1 MPLAEAEGGDRSLID
16 EAPHMSSTD
25 VHVDRAV
32 QAASGVVQANP
43 HASGGD
49 ALALR
54 GLPVLVKG
62 GFGGAVLGS
71 RPDRAVLRLDD
82 GRRA

>member
-1 MPLAEAEGGDRSLID
+1 MTKASSQRVSQLASRFRENDQPAK
-16 EAPHMSSTD
+16 
-25 VHVDRAV
+25 VDRAI
-32 QAASGVVQANP
+32 QAGEAVQANP

-62 GFGGAVLGS
+62 GCGGAVLGS
-71 RPDRAVLRLDD
+71 RPDRAVLRLD
-82 GRRA
+82 R

>member
-1 MPLAEAEGGDRSLID
+1 MHKQEALGSGTDLAQLASRFRENDQPAK
-16 EAPHMSSTD
+16 
-25 VHVDRAV
+25 VDRAV
-32 QAASGVVQANP
+32 QAGEEGVQANP

-54 GLPVLVKG
+54 VLVKG

-71 RPDRAVLRLDD
+71 RPDRAVLRLDRQ
-82 GRRA
+82 GG